1 MTRQVMVRYRVKP
14 EQVAENERLVGQVYE
29 QLAREAPPGL
39 RYLTFKLGDG
49 VTFVHIAAL
58 EVVDGRNPL
67 TELAAFKA
75 FSAEIASRCHELPVT
90 SEWSEVGS
98 YAFFG
103 R

>member
-14 EQVAENERLVGQVYE
+14 EQVAENEQLVAKVYE

-39 RYLTFKLGDG
+39 RYLTFKLADG
-49 VTFVHIAAL
+49 VTFVHIATIEVL
-58 EVVDGRNPL
+58 EGRNPL
-67 TELAAFKA
+67 VELAAFKA
-75 FSAEIASRCHELPVT
+75 FSAGVQQRCDELPVT
-90 SEWSEVGS
+90 TEWSEVGS